1 MNLFRLSEKFF
12 LAPLASEAPDGAQTI
27 RERVL
32 AVNFTVLV
40 GLGTLG
46 YAAFLINDIA
56 RGFNDPSYW
65 AEIPGNSVAFLLI
78 LCLAFGRRLP
88 FTLRAGGLMAALYL
102 AAFFEKLFTGQE
114 NGLGSLLMLACAP
127 LMVVFFGALGGWL
140 ASALILSIMS
150 LPLWITVIG
159 RANSAPVSP
168 ASLILTTLVLML
180 LALLLMF
187 SASVLMRREL
197 K

>member
-12 LAPLASEAPDGAQTI
+12 LAPLSSEAHAGAQAI

-56 RGFNDPSYW
+56 RGFSDPSYW

-78 LCLAFGRRLP
+78 LFLAFGRRLP

-127 LMVVFFGALGGWL
+127 LMVIFFGAVGGWL
-140 ASALILSIMS
+140 ASALILGIMS

-159 RANSAPVSP
+159 RANSTPVSP

-187 SASVLMRREL
+187 SASLLMNHRSQ
-197 K
+197 